1 MLLYASTIRWLQSC
15 VVSDVIMMSLHL
27 VEYRVSYVALCL
39 VPLREELFITM
50 SVQRNK
56 DYHDR

>member
-15 VVSDVIMMSLHL
+15 VVSDVIMMSLHF
-27 VEYRVSYVALCL
+27 VEYRVSYVALYL
-39 VPLREELFITM
+39 VPLRGELFITM

-56 DYHDR
+56 GYHDR